1 MAIYN
6 DRAVVASS
14 LLVIS
19 LLLLHMVEADHHQ
32 MTMDTEGYPLT
43 PPSIDCGVACAA
55 RCKLSSRP
63 RLCKRAC
70 GTCCYRCKCV
80 PPGTSG
86 NLEAC
91 PCYANMTTHGNRR
104 KCP

>member
-1 MAIYN
+1 MAIPKGLI
-6 DRAVVASS
+6 ASIFLS
-14 LLVIS
+14 LLV
-19 LLLLHMVEADHHQ
+19 LHQVQAIQTNQVTTNAVSE
-32 MTMDTEGYPLT
+32 TSYNPKWFIE
-43 PPSIDCGVACAA
+43 CGGACAA

-70 GTCCYRCKCV
+70 GTCCARCICV
-80 PPGTSG
+80 LLGTYG

-91 PCYANMTTHGNRR
+91 PCYANMNTRPNKR